1 MHLGPSN
8 LKPDPPRRSLWPIAL
23 VVLALAAII
32 ALALIFGKPLVPLFS
47 NPATARETI
56 GGLGAWAPLA
66 FIGMQIAQVVIAPL
80 PGQITGL
87 IGGFLFGPWLGLL
100 YTLIGAFIGFWL
112 VFVLARKLG
121 RPFVER
127 FVKTE
132 TLAKFDGLLNRG
144 GPFVLFLIYLLPAF
158 PDDIIS
164 FIAGLTK
171 IPIRT
176 LLLVSVAGR
185 LPGYL
190 VLSFA
195 GEGLTGENMNPIIVV
210 AGVVLALGILAIW
223 KRHWLH
229 DFVASESRS
238 RFVRE
243 TWPLSLRWSIVA
255 AVGAAALSA
264 FLLWAAFVPPVQ

>member
-1 MHLGPSN
+1 MN
-8 LKPDPPRRSLWPIAL
+8 EVDQRTRIWPI
-23 VVLALAAII
+23 VCGII
-32 ALALIFGKPLVPLFS
+32 ALAAAIAAALYFGRPLLPLFS
-47 NPATARETI
+47 DPQTARETI
-56 GGLGAWAPLA
+56 GGLGLWAPFA
-66 FIGMQIAQVVIAPL
+66 FMLMQVAQVVIAPL
-80 PGQITGL
+80 PGQVSGL

-100 YTLIGAFIGFWL
+100 YTVIGSFIGFWI
-112 VFVLARKLG
+112 VFVLARRLG

-132 TLAKFDGLLNRG
+132 TLEKFDGLLSRR

-158 PDDIIS
+158 PDDVIS
-164 FIAGLTK
+164 FIAGLTR

-195 GEGLTGENMNPIIVV
+195 GDGLTGENMNPIVV
-210 AGVVLALGILAIW
+210 GGAVLLGLAIVAVW
-223 KRHWLH
+223 KRRWIH
-229 DFVASESRS
+229 DFVAADDRL
-238 RFVRE
+238 RFVRDSW
-243 TWPLSLRWSIVA
+243 TLPVKHTAWLVA
-255 AVGAAALSA
+255 GLCALSV

>member
-1 MHLGPSN
+1 MN
-8 LKPDPPRRSLWPIAL
+8 DTAQRRRIWPIVCGV
-23 VVLALAAII
+23 VVLI
-32 ALALIFGKPLVPLFS
+32 AVIAVLLYFGQPLLPLFS
-47 NPATARETI
+47 DPETARETI
-56 GGLGAWAPLA
+56 GGLGFWAPFA
-66 FIGMQIAQVVIAPL
+66 FMLMQVAQVIIAPL
-80 PGQITGL
+80 PGQVSGL

-100 YTLIGAFIGFWL
+100 YTVIGSFVGFWI

-132 TLAKFDGLLNRG
+132 TLERFDGLLTRR

-158 PDDIIS
+158 PDDVIS
-164 FIAGLTK
+164 FIAGLTR

-190 VLSFA
+190 VLSLA
-195 GEGLTGENMNPIIVV
+195 GDGLTGENMNPIVV
-210 AGVVLALGILAIW
+210 GGAVVLALAILAIW
-223 KRHWLH
+223 RRRWIH
-229 DFVASESRS
+229 DFVVADDRTAFIRQSW
-238 RFVRE
+238 
-243 TWPLSLRWSIVA
+243 TLPLKHTVWLIV
-255 AVGAAALSA
+255 GLTALSA

>member
-1 MHLGPSN
+1 MN
-8 LKPDPPRRSLWPIAL
+8 DTRRSRRIWPMVGGAI
-23 VVLALAAII
+23 ALAAGI
-32 ALALIFGKPLVPLFS
+32 AALLFFGQPLLPLFQD
-47 NPATARETI
+47 PEIARETI
-56 GGLGAWAPLA
+56 GRLGAWAPFA
-66 FIGMQIAQVVIAPL
+66 FVLMQIAQVVIAPL
-80 PGQITGL
+80 PGQVSGL
-87 IGGFLFGPWLGLL
+87 IGGYLFGPWLGLL
-100 YTLIGAFIGFWL
+100 YTVIGSFIGFSI

-132 TLAKFDGLLNRG
+132 TLEKFDALLSRK

-158 PDDIIS
+158 PDDVIS
-164 FIAGLTK
+164 FVAGLTR

-176 LLLVSVAGR
+176 LLLVSVSGR

-195 GEGLTGENMNPIIVV
+195 GEGLTGENMNPIVIGGAVL
-210 AGVVLALGILAIW
+210 LALAILAVWRRKWI
-223 KRHWLH
+223 H
-229 DFVASESRS
+229 DFVAADNHL

-243 TWPLSLRWSIVA
+243 SWTLSARHTALLII
-255 AVGAAALSA
+255 GLCLLSA